1 MDLALVDAAFV
12 DAEASRQQ
20 ERVMVE
26 TGFAGT
32 DDVAPTVRT
41 ARAEDVQLKCKM
53 VEKELGLLKFVLAA
67 CVILVLAVLFRK
79 YMFVAFLVVN
89 GSSWMLV
96 SLWCRSMEDVLN

>member
-1 MDLALVDAAFV
+1 
-12 DAEASRQQ
+12 
-20 ERVMVE
+20 MVE

-32 DDVAPTVRT
+32 DDVAATVQT
-41 ARAEDVQLKCKM
+41 TSTKDVQLKCRM

-67 CVILVLAVLFRK
+67 CMILVLAVIFRK
-79 YMFVAFLVVN
+79 YMFLAFLVVIEDN

>member
-12 DAEASRQQ
+12 DAKASRQQ

-26 TGFAGT
+26 TGFVGT
-32 DDVAPTVRT
+32 DDVAPTVQT
-41 ARAEDVQLKCKM
+41 ARTEDVQLKCRM

-79 YMFVAFLVVN
+79 
-89 GSSWMLV
+89 
-96 SLWCRSMEDVLN
+96 

>member
-1 MDLALVDAAFV
+1 MDLAIVDATFV

-20 ERVMVE
+20 GRVMVE

-53 VEKELGLLKFVLAA
+53 VEKELDLL
-67 CVILVLAVLFRK
+67 
-79 YMFVAFLVVN
+79 
-89 GSSWMLV
+89 
-96 SLWCRSMEDVLN
+96 SLYWRSM